1 MASINTSDFRKGTK
15 VLMDGDP
22 YEMTEVNFV
31 KPGKGQALYKCK
43 LRNLIKGTLLD
54 RTWKSGDS
62 LEGADIR
69 HGDGQYLYKEA
80 NGYVFMD
87 PETFDQVT
95 IANEV
100 VGDQAPFLQD
110 GCKCQLLFWNETVIG
125 MTAPQHVVMKITY
138 TEPAARGNTASNLTK
153 PATLE
158 NGVEITVPAFVE
170 NGEMV
175 KVNTQTREY
184 VERVRE

>member
-1 MASINTSDFRKGTK
+1 
-15 VLMDGDP
+15 MDGEP
-22 YEMTEVNFV
+22 YEMIEVNFV

-43 LRNLIKGTLLD
+43 LRNLLKGTLLD

-80 NGYVFMD
+80 AGFVFMD
-87 PETFDQVT
+87 PETFDQFT
-95 IANEV
+95 IPQDIAGE
-100 VGDQAPFLQD
+100 QAAFLQD
-110 GCKCQLLFWNETVIG
+110 GAKCELVFWNERVIG

-153 PATLE
+153 PAMLE
-158 NGVEITVPAFVE
+158 CGIEITVPAFVE
-170 NGEMV
+170 NGETV

-184 VERVRE
+184 VERVRV